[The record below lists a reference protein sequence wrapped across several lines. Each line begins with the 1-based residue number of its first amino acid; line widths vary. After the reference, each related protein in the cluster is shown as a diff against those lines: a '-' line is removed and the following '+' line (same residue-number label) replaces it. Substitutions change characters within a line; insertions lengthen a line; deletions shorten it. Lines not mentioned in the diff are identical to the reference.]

1 MLFVN
6 LTATKPNG
14 DFAITSSDVL
24 SEKHPDLSFAE
35 IYKMLLRIGNEYEIE
50 GYQVSWNVEDF

>member
-1 MLFVN
+1 LFVN